1 MKRAAFALRH
11 CNIETSRH
19 SRCDTIERNSMK
31 NFILGVATTTALLSA
46 SVAVGAASAEPSS
59 QLIFGVD
66 RAGDAPS
73 LERVQFVFGGHNFC
87 WYDNGWQGPGF
98 YWCGYANRRGLG
110 FGGGDGFHGWHGGH
124 GGGGDRSD
132 GHATRGGGDHAEGA
146 RVAVSH
152 GAAQGGH
159 GGMAHGAATHH
170 GSAHS
175 AAHAPANHGGD
186 DRRPGE

>member
-1 MKRAAFALRH
+1 MR
-11 CNIETSRH
+11 
-19 SRCDTIERNSMK
+19 
-31 NFILGVATTTALLSA
+31 NFILGVAATTALLST
-46 SVAVGAASAEPSS
+46 SVAVGASAEPSS

-66 RAGDAPS
+66 RAGDAPL

-87 WYDNGWQGPGF
+87 WYDSGWQGAGF

-110 FGGGDGFHGWHGGH
+110 WGGGDGFHGWHGGH
-124 GGGGDRSD
+124 GAVGGANHSG
-132 GHATRGGGDHAEGA
+132 GA

-159 GGMAHGAATHH
+159 GATVHGAAPHEGATH
-170 GSAHS
+170 A

-186 DRRPGE
+186 DRKPGE

>member
-1 MKRAAFALRH
+1 
-11 CNIETSRH
+11 
-19 SRCDTIERNSMK
+19 MK
-31 NFILGVATTTALLSA
+31 NFILGVAATTALLST
-46 SVAVGAASAEPSS
+46 SLAVGAASAEPSS

-87 WYDNGWQGPGF
+87 WYDSGWQGPGF

-110 FGGGDGFHGWHGGH
+110 WGGGDGFHGWHGG
-124 GGGGDRSD
+124 G
-132 GHATRGGGDHAEGA
+132 GHAHDA

-152 GAAQGGH
+152 GAPQGH
-159 GGMAHGAATHH
+159 GGMAHAAATHQ
-170 GSAHS
+170 GAAHAHT
-175 AAHAPANHGGD
+175 AAHAPANHDGG